1 MQIMIK
7 KFLNNALGIKCKIQR
22 FNKKLPAFLMDDR
35 TYELL
40 TIEDQKFTLVEYKQ
54 GTFKLPQA
62 KKQLKALAK
71 YCDYPPIVVLPSLT
85 AYQRKALIEQR
96 ISFIV
101 PDSQVYIPELGM
113 LLRHTNQTQQ
123 TAPVHKKP
131 QSTLSGSAQLILI
144 AYILGLLANQSTQK
158 DIAQALNL
166 NDMAVSR
173 AIRELVSLEL
183 VTIKRQGTS
192 TLVNPTLTGR
202 ALFEVAQTAMKSPSK
217 RSQFIRAED
226 LPKDAILSGDSALA
240 EQTMLV
246 DPPYPT
252 YALTKKDYKTADQI
266 DPDWTVDDDVVL
278 VEEWAFDPKVT
289 AHDGMIDA
297 ISLILAMGDT
307 EDERT
312 EMAIDELEEQV
323 FGESFW
329 RI

>member
-7 KFLNNALGIKCKIQR
+7 KLLNNTLGIKCKIQH
-22 FNKKLPAFLMDDR
+22 FNKKLPAFLSDNR
-35 TYELL
+35 TYEILI
-40 TIEDQKFTLVEYKQ
+40 IEDQKFILVEYEQ
-54 GTFKLPQA
+54 GIFKLPQA

-71 YCDYPPIVVLPSLT
+71 YCDYPPIVVLPSIT
-85 AYQRKALIEQR
+85 GYQRKALIEQR
-96 ISFIV
+96 IDFIV
-101 PDSQVYIPELGM
+101 PDSQIYLPELGM
-113 LLRHTNQTQQ
+113 LLGQTRQ
-123 TAPVHKKP
+123 TRQTDPKHKKP
-131 QSTLSGSAQLILI
+131 RGTLSGSAQLILI

-173 AIRELVSLEL
+173 AIRELVALGL

-192 TLVNPTLTGR
+192 TLVNPALTGR

-240 EQTMLV
+240 EQTMLA

-266 DPDWTVDDDVVL
+266 DPDWTINEDVVL
-278 VEEWAFDPKVT
+278 VEEWAFDPKIT

-323 FGESFW
+323 FGE
-329 RI
+329 RA

>member
-1 MQIMIK
+1 MIK
-7 KFLNNALGIKCKIQR
+7 GFLNTTLGIKCKIQR
-22 FNKKLPAFLMDDR
+22 FNKKLPAFLNDDR

-40 TIEDQKFTLVEYKQ
+40 TIEDQKFILVEYEQ
-54 GTFKLPQA
+54 RTFKLPQA

-71 YCDYPPIVVLPSLT
+71 YCNYPPIIVLPSLT
-85 AYQRKALIEQR
+85 AYQRKALIEQH
-96 ISFIV
+96 IAFIV
-101 PDSQVYIPELGM
+101 PDSQVYVPELGM
-113 LLRHTNQTQQ
+113 LLRQTNQTQQ
-123 TAPVHKKP
+123 ANPARKKP
-131 QSTLSGSAQLILI
+131 QHTLSGSAQLILI
-144 AYILGLLANQSTQK
+144 AYILGLLSNQSTQR

-173 AIRELVSLEL
+173 AIRELVALEL
-183 VTIKRQGTS
+183 VTIKRQGAS
-192 TLVNPTLTGR
+192 TLVNPALTGR
-202 ALFEVAQTAMKSPSK
+202 ALFKATQTAMKSPSK

-240 EQTMLV
+240 EQTMLA

-252 YALTKKDYKTADQI
+252 YALAKKDYKTADQI
-266 DPDWTVDDDVVL
+266 DPDWTVSDDVVL
-278 VEEWAFDPKVT
+278 VEEWAFDPKIT

-323 FGESFW
+323 FGE
-329 RI
+329 RA